1 MILKCVFC
9 DIKIN
14 ENCMNVVNLMLWEIV
29 CLNFKF
35 YNFRGDFY
43 IVNVMKFCLSVIYG
57 FYVDNMLYWLIVRI
71 LVVYCIL
78 N

>member
-14 ENCMNVVNLMLWEIV
+14 ENCMYVVNLMLWEIV

-43 IVNVMKFCLSVIYG
+43 IVNVMKFCLSVKYG
-57 FYVDNMLYWLIVRI
+57 I
-71 LVVYCIL
+71 
-78 N
+78 

>member
-14 ENCMNVVNLMLWEIV
+14 ENCMYVVNLMLWEIV

-35 YNFRGDFY
+35 YNLRGDFY
-43 IVNVMKFCLSVIYG
+43 IVNVMKFCLSVKYG